1 MAKSKNCIIVPDAG
15 VAPGLSNLIIGNIV
29 ANNDI
34 EEITT
39 DNVDEIIKTIDKIYA
54 RNTTNI
60 ELALENYKGDK
71 GFYPHSPSDWKS
83 AGNYPSVNW
92 GGGSFPPNN
101 LYKVLVEEQ
110 LDQKKAAYLP
120 DVKES
125 EHNGGQLLADGGL
138 GEQVQWNYNSYS
150 PKNNKNTYDL
160 WVEYGD
166 YGDDGEKGT
175 GDDVV
180 KVIGNWGE

>member
-1 MAKSKNCIIVPDAG
+1 MKLNKQKLGQRGFTLVEVLAVVSIAALLLAMVI
-15 VAPGLSNLIIGNIV
+15 GLQSRV
-29 ANNDI
+29 QQKAI
-34 EEITT
+34 ESRL
-39 DNVDEIIKTIDKIYA
+39 KTELA
-54 RNTTNI
+54 AI

-71 GFYPHSPSDWKS
+71 GFYPHSPSDWKD

-92 GGGSFPPNN
+92 GGSGFPPNN

-120 DVKES
+120 DIKES